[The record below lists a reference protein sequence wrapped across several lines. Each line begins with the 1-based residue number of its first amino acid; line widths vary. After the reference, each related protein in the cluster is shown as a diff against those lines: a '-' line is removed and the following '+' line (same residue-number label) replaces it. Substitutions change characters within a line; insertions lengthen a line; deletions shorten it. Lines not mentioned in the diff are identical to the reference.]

1 MTCSV
6 GHFVVRTH
14 EFVYFC
20 GCLVTPLKM
29 KWDSFVVATFA
40 CFWYNALL
48 CQGFYL
54 PGMAPQSF
62 CSKDKVST
70 EYDCKVAIH
79 NSVHSISPCLHL
91 TCHINIYLLMCD
103 TPAYL
108 GRRVRSQWWQP
119 IMPSLSNGSNHRA
132 GQSHPH
138 LP

>member
-1 MTCSV
+1 MGWIMTKRVKVQDALIVQWSDRGHAKRPTIHLMTCSV

-14 EFVYFC
+14 EFLYFC

-62 CSKDKVST
+62 CSKDKVSM
-70 EYDCKVAIH
+70 EYDCKVAIYKC
-79 NSVHSISPCLHL
+79 SPLHASTSPVIPVF
-91 TCHINIYLLMCD
+91 TC
-103 TPAYL
+103 
-108 GRRVRSQWWQP
+108 
-119 IMPSLSNGSNHRA
+119 
-132 GQSHPH
+132 
-138 LP
+138 